1 MKYLFISIAII
12 LSTSV
17 KIFAQVPAE
26 TIPDFTFCRLDKSS
40 FTTKDIEKGKLLFF
54 VFFDS
59 ECEHCR
65 HAISYI
71 NKHVSGLNKTA
82 LYLLS
87 LDEPE
92 KIKSFINTYGKSLV
106 NKKDIF
112 FLQDINNEFISK
124 FKPKKYPS
132 MFLYAAN
139 KKLLMYD
146 DDEQKLPQFFKEI
159 NAYQK

>member
-1 MKYLFISIAII
+1 MKYLFITIAII
-12 LSTSV
+12 LSTSAKV
-17 KIFAQVPAE
+17 FAQVPAE
-26 TIPDFTFCRLDKSS
+26 TIPDFTFYRLDKSS

-71 NKHVSGLNKTA
+71 SKHVSGLKKTA

-92 KIKSFINTYGKSLV
+92 KIMGFINANGKSLV
-106 NKKDIF
+106 YKRDIL
-112 FLQDINNEFISK
+112 FLQDIKNEFISK

-139 KKLLMYD
+139 KKLIMYD
-146 DDEQKLPQFFKEI
+146 NDEQKLSQFLKEI
-159 NAYQK
+159 NSHRN